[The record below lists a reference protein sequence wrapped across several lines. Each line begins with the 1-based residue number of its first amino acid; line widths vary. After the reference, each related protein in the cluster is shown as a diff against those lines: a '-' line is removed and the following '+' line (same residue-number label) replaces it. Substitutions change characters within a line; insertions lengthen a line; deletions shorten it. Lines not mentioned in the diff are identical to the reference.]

1 MNTTQ
6 TTADRILDNARE
18 LGSFKITQLAQ
29 ATGLNETTVR
39 KYVKANEWAFRAT
52 DTRGV
57 FEYYVQPTPEAGED
71 APRRRYRR
79 HDTPTT
85 RTTRTNQITKCEVAV
100 LRSDEDEK
108 LAKEHGIDTKWM
120 TVCHTHN
127 HAHGEDRVLDAHW
140 YSSYPLFCAE
150 VTALVAPAVSRRR
163 KNKKNV
169 PDSVADF
176 LG

>member
-1 MNTTQ
+1 MDTTQ

-18 LGSFKITQLAQ
+18 LKSFKISQLAE

-39 KYVKANEWAFRAT
+39 KYVKANEWAFRTT

-57 FEYYVQPTPEAGED
+57 FEFYAEPVKDEA
-71 APRRRYRR
+71 PKRRYQR

-100 LRSDEDEK
+100 VRTDEDEATAEK
-108 LAKEHGIDTKWM
+108 HGIKTKWM

-127 HAHGEDRVLDAHW
+127 HAVGSDKVLDAHW
-140 YSSYPLFCAE
+140 FSSYPLFCKE
-150 VTALVAPAVSRRR
+150 TRKLVQAAVGRRR
-163 KNKKNV
+163 KDKTNTPEAAARWMPKA
-169 PDSVADF
+169 S
-176 LG
+176 